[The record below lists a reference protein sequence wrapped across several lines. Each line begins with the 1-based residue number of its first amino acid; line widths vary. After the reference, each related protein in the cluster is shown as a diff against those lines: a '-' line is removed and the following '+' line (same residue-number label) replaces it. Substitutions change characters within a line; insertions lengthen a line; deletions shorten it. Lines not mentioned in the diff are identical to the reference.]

1 MVAESDNTVV
11 FGGRHCFPPITVAA
25 ELRSVGAERDGR
37 ERLEAVIPGV
47 PPVTAWRLPNSVPP
61 PLAGWIS
68 FDAGVRVEG
77 WDPTRGAFGR
87 SPRAGRP
94 SSQRRARVD

>member
-1 MVAESDNTVV
+1 MPRALYEGLVVAESDNTVV

-25 ELRSVGAERDGR
+25 ELRSVGAEQDGR

-47 PPVTAWRLPNSVPP
+47 PPVTACASDSVPP

-77 WDPTRGAFGR
+77 
-87 SPRAGRP
+87 
-94 SSQRRARVD
+94 

>member
-1 MVAESDNTVV
+1 MPRALYEGLVVAESDNTVV

-25 ELRSVGAERDGR
+25 ELRSVGAEQDGR

-77 WDPTRGAFGR
+77 
-87 SPRAGRP
+87 
-94 SSQRRARVD
+94 